1 MAQLEAVEIMVNK
14 TLSDGVNSNEVVPS
28 SNAAFVTN
36 PNGGKINNIL
46 FINMILFVTRDFN

>member
-1 MAQLEAVEIMVNK
+1 MAQLEAVEFMVNK
-14 TLSDGVNSNEVVPS
+14 TLSDGVNLNEVVPS

-46 FINMILFVTRDFN
+46 LYKYDTFCNKRF